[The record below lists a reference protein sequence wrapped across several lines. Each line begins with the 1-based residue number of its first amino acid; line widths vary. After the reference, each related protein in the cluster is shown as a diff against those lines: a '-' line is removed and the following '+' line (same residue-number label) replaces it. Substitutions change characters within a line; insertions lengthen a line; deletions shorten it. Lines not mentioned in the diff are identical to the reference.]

1 MVDYQRHTRLF
12 EERPVPPMFD
22 GFGERLPDCDAP
34 AEARDGGSR
43 WMLRLGT
50 GLFWSLVVAVTVARV
65 MFFDPHLAA
74 TFGSVAAAA
83 SQAIAVFGS

>member
-1 MVDYQRHTRLF
+1 M
-12 EERPVPPMFD
+12 PPTFD

-34 AEARDGGSR
+34 ASDARDDVSR

-74 TFGSVAAAA
+74 KFGSVAAAA
-83 SQAIAVFGS
+83 SQALAVFGI